1 MLTKLLHVSLDEM
14 AELGYHYADSY
25 DVGGSSHD
33 IWVKPEDREA
43 FIQKYLEEERKRLEE
58 CLREEE
64 VDWYR

>member
-1 MLTKLLHVSLDEM
+1 M